1 MGLAARGARC
11 GRRDADALD
20 TGGGGHVTVKVAHGN
35 SLQSSLTRLGYCS
48 SVAALLIFFG
58 CDSLQSASAEGETRT
73 LSLHHMHTS
82 ENLTIT
88 YKVNGRYDENALA
101 KLNTLLRDW
110 REEKAT
116 AMDPH
121 LLDLLWEVHRAV
133 GAKEPV
139 WVVCGYRS
147 PSTNA
152 MLRRRSGG
160 VAQFSQHMN
169 GKAIDF
175 YIPGVPLDELRAAGL
190 RAQRG
195 GVGFYPS
202 SGSPFVHLDTGNVR
216 HWPRMPEAQLAS
228 LLAKGPLSSRS
239 ASDARGTAF
248 AQGDIARPIRKPS
261 LLAKLFG
268 NGKDADEEADAA
280 AASNPSPA
288 AKAAE
293 AVRTAKVETKAEKP
307 VGSAASGSKP
317 VPLPLARPLKPESYQ
332 VASASATSV
341 AMPTAGRSG
350 SDRELVMASS
360 NAPLGAV
367 GYELT
372 SALFK
377 PVRLAQA
384 TTVSDSGNA
393 TANDVIT
400 ERGFWQGVPKAEPVE
415 VPPATNSRVSA
426 SPASPP
432 PAAPANAAARRAV
445 ATASAGPAL
454 PAKAAPWPLADRKDP
469 EPFQNALS
477 YAAQPDPMATRT
489 LQATP
494 GKPHVSAHGDT
505 TVAVKHSDER
515 APAAAPKREAAISP
529 ATPPATPTITSKK
542 PSSTSVVRVG
552 DRFNDPWIRAMIVTP
567 STQDYMETTLFG
579 APDFRNLGPYL
590 EKPTTAVA
598 VAFTDDPHPGMATDR
613 FAGNP
618 VTFVSTVPFGSSR
631 TATR

>member
-1 MGLAARGARC
+1 MGLAPCGARC

-350 SDRELVMASS
+350 SDRELAMASS
-360 NAPLGAV
+360 NAPLGAA

-384 TTVSDSGNA
+384 STVSDSGNA

-454 PAKAAPWPLADRKDP
+454 PAKPAPWPLADRKDP

-477 YAAQPDPMATRT
+477 YAAQPDPMTTRT

-552 DRFNDPWIRAMIVTP
+552 DRFNDPWMRAMIVTP
-567 STQDYMETTLFG
+567 NTQDYMETTLFG
-579 APDFRNLGPYL
+579 APDFRNLGTYL

>member
-1 MGLAARGARC
+1 VALAA
-11 GRRDADALD
+11 
-20 TGGGGHVTVKVAHGN
+20 GGGTLTHLTRAGGGNVTVKVAHGN
-35 SLQSSLTRLGYCS
+35 SLQSSLTRLGCCS

-139 WVVCGYRS
+139 WIVCGYRS

-152 MLRRRSGG
+152 MLRRRSSG

-169 GKAIDF
+169 GQAIDF

-248 AQGDIARPIRKPS
+248 AQGDISRPLRKPS

-307 VGSAASGSKP
+307 VGSAASGSKL
-317 VPLPLARPLKPESYQ
+317 VPLPLAHPRKAETYQ

-350 SDRELVMASS
+350 SDGELALASS
-360 NAPLGAV
+360 NAPLGAA

-384 TTVSDSGNA
+384 STVSDSGNA

-432 PAAPANAAARRAV
+432 PAAPANATARRAV

-494 GKPHVSAHGDT
+494 GKPHVSDT
-505 TVAVKHSDER
+505 TVAVKRFDER
-515 APAAAPKREAAISP
+515 VPAAAPKREAAISP
-529 ATPPATPTITSKK
+529 ATPAATPTMMSKK
-542 PSSTSVVRVG
+542 PSTSVVRVG

-598 VAFTDDPHPGMATDR
+598 VAFTDDPHPGMAADR

-618 VTFVSTVPFGSSR
+618 VTFVSTVPFGTSR

>member
-1 MGLAARGARC
+1 M
-11 GRRDADALD
+11 
-20 TGGGGHVTVKVAHGN
+20 
-35 SLQSSLTRLGYCS
+35 
-48 SVAALLIFFG
+48 
-58 CDSLQSASAEGETRT
+58 
-73 LSLHHMHTS
+73 
-82 ENLTIT
+82 
-88 YKVNGRYDENALA
+88 
-101 KLNTLLRDW
+101 
-110 REEKAT
+110 
-116 AMDPH
+116 
-121 LLDLLWEVHRAV
+121 

-152 MLRRRSGG
+152 MLRRRSSG

-248 AQGDIARPIRKPS
+248 AQGDIARPTRKPS

-350 SDRELVMASS
+350 SDRELAMASS
-360 NAPLGAV
+360 NAPLGAA

-432 PAAPANAAARRAV
+432 PAAPANAAGRRAV

-477 YAAQPDPMATRT
+477 YAAQPDPMTTRT

-529 ATPPATPTITSKK
+529 AIPAATPTIPSKK
-542 PSSTSVVRVG
+542 PSTSVVRVG
-552 DRFNDPWIRAMIVTP
+552 DRFNDPWMRAMIVTP
-567 STQDYMETTLFG
+567 NTQDYMETTLFG
-579 APDFRNLGPYL
+579 APDFRNLGTYL

>member
-1 MGLAARGARC
+1 
-11 GRRDADALD
+11 
-20 TGGGGHVTVKVAHGN
+20 VTVKVAHGN

-248 AQGDIARPIRKPS
+248 AQGDISRPLRKPS

-280 AASNPSPA
+280 AAAARNPDAKFIAGGTNLLDLMKLEIETPKHLIDVNGLGLDKIEPTPDGGLRIGALVRNTDLAADSTSSATVLCSRAGRSVASAIIRALSMSSSALTEPRPWMFARPRLVVASALKPSPA
-288 AKAAE
+288 KSR
-293 AVRTAKVETKAEKP
+293 AVPASHGLGMIKVPGSSCSARSVTRPIPKPSTKA
-307 VGSAASGSKP
+307 
-317 VPLPLARPLKPESYQ
+317 
-332 VASASATSV
+332 
-341 AMPTAGRSG
+341 PT
-350 SDRELVMASS
+350 
-360 NAPLGAV
+360 P
-367 GYELT
+367 
-372 SALFK
+372 
-377 PVRLAQA
+377 
-384 TTVSDSGNA
+384 TTPSTGCS
-393 TANDVIT
+393 
-400 ERGFWQGVPKAEPVE
+400 
-415 VPPATNSRVSA
+415 
-426 SPASPP
+426 
-432 PAAPANAAARRAV
+432 
-445 ATASAGPAL
+445 
-454 PAKAAPWPLADRKDP
+454 
-469 EPFQNALS
+469 
-477 YAAQPDPMATRT
+477 
-489 LQATP
+489 
-494 GKPHVSAHGDT
+494 T
-505 TVAVKHSDER
+505 T
-515 APAAAPKREAAISP
+515 SP
-529 ATPPATPTITSKK
+529 AT
-542 PSSTSVVRVG
+542 
-552 DRFNDPWIRAMIVTP
+552 
-567 STQDYMETTLFG
+567 
-579 APDFRNLGPYL
+579 
-590 EKPTTAVA
+590 TAA
-598 VAFTDDPHPGMATDR
+598 
-613 FAGNP
+613 
-618 VTFVSTVPFGSSR
+618 
-631 TATR
+631 

>member
-1 MGLAARGARC
+1 MNCAPLVCARSE
-11 GRRDADALD
+11 
-20 TGGGGHVTVKVAHGN
+20 VEWV
-35 SLQSSLTRLGYCS
+35 
-48 SVAALLIFFG
+48 
-58 CDSLQSASAEGETRT
+58 SA
-73 LSLHHMHTS
+73 
-82 ENLTIT
+82 
-88 YKVNGRYDENALA
+88 
-101 KLNTLLRDW
+101 
-110 REEKAT
+110 
-116 AMDPH
+116 
-121 LLDLLWEVHRAV
+121 
-133 GAKEPV
+133 
-139 WVVCGYRS
+139 
-147 PSTNA
+147 
-152 MLRRRSGG
+152 
-160 VAQFSQHMN
+160 
-169 GKAIDF
+169 
-175 YIPGVPLDELRAAGL
+175 
-190 RAQRG
+190 
-195 GVGFYPS
+195 S

-293 AVRTAKVETKAEKP
+293 AVRTAKVEAKAEKP

-384 TTVSDSGNA
+384 TTVSDSGKA

-529 ATPPATPTITSKK
+529 ATPAATPPITSKK

-552 DRFNDPWIRAMIVTP
+552 DRFNDPWMRAMIVTP

-579 APDFRNLGPYL
+579 APDFRNLGTYL

-598 VAFTDDPHPGMATDR
+598 VAFTDDPHPGWPPIDLPAI
-613 FAGNP
+613 P
-618 VTFVSTVPFGSSR
+618 SLSSR
-631 TATR
+631 PCRLVVHAQPRADPGQTQSLQPA

>member
-1 MGLAARGARC
+1 MALAAGGGTLTHLTRA
-11 GRRDADALD
+11 
-20 TGGGGHVTVKVAHGN
+20 GGGHVTVKVAHGN

-202 SGSPFVHLDTGNVR
+202 SGAPFVHLDTGNVR

-293 AVRTAKVETKAEKP
+293 AVRTAKVEAKAEKP

-529 ATPPATPTITSKK
+529 ATPAATPTITSKK

>member
-1 MGLAARGARC
+1 MALAAGGGTLTHLTRA
-11 GRRDADALD
+11 
-20 TGGGGHVTVKVAHGN
+20 GGGHVTVKVAHGN

-202 SGSPFVHLDTGNVR
+202 SGAPFVHLDTGNVR

-293 AVRTAKVETKAEKP
+293 AGRTAKVEAKAEKP

-529 ATPPATPTITSKK
+529 ATPAATPTITSKK

>member
-1 MGLAARGARC
+1 VALAAGGGTLTHLTRA
-11 GRRDADALD
+11 
-20 TGGGGHVTVKVAHGN
+20 GGGHVTVKVAHGN

-147 PSTNA
+147 PSTNS
-152 MLRRRSGG
+152 MLRRRSSG

-175 YIPGVPLDELRAAGL
+175 YIPGVPLGELRAAGL

-202 SGSPFVHLDTGNVR
+202 SGAPFVHLDTGNVR

-293 AVRTAKVETKAEKP
+293 AVRTAKIETKAEKP

-350 SDRELVMASS
+350 SDRELAMASS
-360 NAPLGAV
+360 NAPLGAAD
-367 GYELT
+367 YELT

-384 TTVSDSGNA
+384 TTLSDSGNA
-393 TANDVIT
+393 TANDVIA

-454 PAKAAPWPLADRKDP
+454 PAKPAPWPLADRKDP

-494 GKPHVSAHGDT
+494 SKPQVSAHGDT

-529 ATPPATPTITSKK
+529 AIPAATPTITSRK
-542 PSSTSVVRVG
+542 PSTSVVRVG
-552 DRFNDPWIRAMIVTP
+552 DRFNDPWMRAMIVTP

-598 VAFTDDPHPGMATDR
+598 VAFTDDSHPGMATDR

-618 VTFVSTVPFGSSR
+618 VTFVSTVPFGTSR